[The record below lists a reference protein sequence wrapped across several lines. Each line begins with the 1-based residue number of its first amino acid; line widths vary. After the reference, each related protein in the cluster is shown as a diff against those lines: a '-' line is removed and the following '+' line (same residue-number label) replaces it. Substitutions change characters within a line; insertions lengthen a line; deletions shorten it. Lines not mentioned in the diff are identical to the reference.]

1 MLSEE
6 LIQAR
11 DKILMDLKY
20 HPRMSLDIKI
30 GKLTALRAIY
40 KKDNDI
46 SHELWANFEL
56 RKALNKKLDQKLPA
70 SETKKLLKEYWGTF
84 LIGAKY
90 SFHDYMLYLEHRRD
104 PEKKFYENRL
114 KQLRPI
120 VNDLQDLYDGK
131 LKRLG
136 ISLPPGVGKAQPL
149 YSKVLTPTGFKNM
162 GDVHVGDQLI
172 SGSGKYCH
180 VIGVFPQGVKD
191 VYRVVFNDGTSTEC
205 CKEHIWH
212 VQTRDDRHK
221 KLYGPCGR
229 YRDVQLQDMLH
240 NLRVEN
246 GRRLN
251 YSVDYVRPIHFTG
264 KQLPL
269 HPYVMGV
276 LLGDGA
282 LSSGNLN
289 FTSVDTEIIQKVKDL
304 LPDGDTI
311 SRRGKSISYRI
322 KKSSYRCTKRGCPA
336 KATTQQV
343 LEHYGL
349 LNSKSESKHIPHDYL
364 VASVDD
370 RWELLRGL
378 LDTDGYT
385 NKHVIEYTTV
395 SKTLCYGIMSLVRSL
410 GGRAT
415 VATKCGAYQK
425 NGVRV
430 RCKLVYRVVIVFN
443 SSARPF
449 SLSRKSNALN
459 IKRDTIKKFIDHV
472 EYVGEREC
480 QCIMVDDPS
489 QLYIT
494 DDYIITHNTTLII
507 FYLTWVMGKDPL
519 MPNLYS
525 GYADKLCRGAFDGI
539 MSIMKDPEYCYNEI
553 FPNSPIATTN
563 AKDESIDLVK
573 PQRFK
578 TFTARSLDSGLTGA
592 TRCENILVLDDAVSG
607 IEEAMNLDRLD
618 SLWMKVTN
626 DLFSRAK
633 ESCRY
638 LLIGTRWSCHDVL
651 GRMEE
656 RYADDPQSK
665 FIRIPALDVNGN
677 SNFEYKHGVGFS
689 REYFKNMRDNMDDVS
704 WRAIYQQEPIEREG
718 LLYQKDELHRFF
730 ELPET
735 KPDAIV
741 AVCDSKNQGKDYVC
755 ALCGYLYGD
764 SVFIPDLVFNNGLP
778 EVTKPLVA
786 KLCVDN
792 KVSRMDI
799 ESNNGGEY
807 YARGVDE
814 QIHKLGG
821 FTSIRTFFTSS
832 NKITKIITESD
843 YVKKHFVFLDE
854 SKQDEAYR
862 KFMRNFLGF
871 TVNGKVKHDD
881 GCDAAAMLS
890 ELVKGLTGAQ
900 INVIQRPF

>member
-6 LIQAR
+6 LVQAR
-11 DKILMDLKY
+11 DKFLVALKF
-20 HPRMSLDIKI
+20 HPHMRLDEKI
-30 GKLTALRAIY
+30 ECLRALRAIY
-40 KKDNDI
+40 KKDEDV

-56 RKALNKKLDQKLPA
+56 RKALHLKLSSQCVP
-70 SETKKLLKEYWGTF
+70 SESKKLLKEYWGTY
-84 LIGAKY
+84 LIGSRY

-104 PEKKFYENRL
+104 PAKKFYENRL
-114 KQLRPI
+114 EQLRPI
-120 VNDLQDLYDGK
+120 VSDLQDLYDGK

-136 ISLPPGVGKAQPL
+136 ISLPPGVGK
-149 YSKVLTPTGFKNM
+149 
-162 GDVHVGDQLI
+162 
-172 SGSGKYCH
+172 
-180 VIGVFPQGVKD
+180 
-191 VYRVVFNDGTSTEC
+191 
-205 CKEHIWH
+205 
-212 VQTRDDRHK
+212 
-221 KLYGPCGR
+221 
-229 YRDVQLQDMLH
+229 
-240 NLRVEN
+240 
-246 GRRLN
+246 
-251 YSVDYVRPIHFTG
+251 
-264 KQLPL
+264 
-269 HPYVMGV
+269 
-276 LLGDGA
+276 
-282 LSSGNLN
+282 
-289 FTSVDTEIIQKVKDL
+289 
-304 LPDGDTI
+304 
-311 SRRGKSISYRI
+311 
-322 KKSSYRCTKRGCPA
+322 
-336 KATTQQV
+336 
-343 LEHYGL
+343 
-349 LNSKSESKHIPHDYL
+349 
-364 VASVDD
+364 
-370 RWELLRGL
+370 
-378 LDTDGYT
+378 
-385 NKHVIEYTTV
+385 
-395 SKTLCYGIMSLVRSL
+395 
-410 GGRAT
+410 
-415 VATKCGAYQK
+415 
-425 NGVRV
+425 
-430 RCKLVYRVVIVFN
+430 
-443 SSARPF
+443 
-449 SLSRKSNALN
+449 
-459 IKRDTIKKFIDHV
+459 
-472 EYVGEREC
+472 
-480 QCIMVDDPS
+480 
-489 QLYIT
+489 
-494 DDYIITHNTTLII
+494 TTLVI
-507 FYLTWVMGKDPL
+507 FYLTWVMGKNPL

-525 GYADKLCRGAFDGI
+525 GYADKLCRGTFDGI
-539 MSIMKDPEYCYNEI
+539 LSIMKDPEYCYNEI
-553 FPNSPIATTN
+553 FPDSPISTTN

-578 TFTARSLDSGLTGA
+578 TFTARSLDAGLTGA

-665 FIRIPALDVNGN
+665 FIRIPALDINGN
-677 SNFEYKHGVGFS
+677 SNFEYKHDVGFS
-689 REYFKNMRDNMDDVS
+689 RAYFENMRDNMDDVS

-730 ELPET
+730 ELPKT

-792 KVSRMDI
+792 KVSRMDV

-807 YARGVDE
+807 YAQSVDE

-821 FTSIRTFFTSS
+821 FTSIRTFFTST

-854 SKQDEAYR
+854 SKQDPEYK

-881 GCDAAAMLS
+881 SVDAAAMMS

-900 INVIQRPF
+900 IHVIERPF